1 MSAPRSGRRD
11 LSIVAFTAFM
21 NFIGLTIAFP
31 IFTPMCLEP
40 GSTIMPLGASMPLRT
55 TILGLLLGIF
65 PLCQFFTSPL
75 LGSLSDRWG
84 RKKILMYS
92 IVGSCAGHLVMAL
105 GILAGS
111 LPLVFASRVVS
122 GCFSGSLA
130 VTQSAIADL
139 SNEKTRPKNFGLL
152 GAAFGLSLFIGPALG
167 GFLSDPGLYAGFS
180 YATPFWLAAFLTVVN
195 FVQVAW
201 LFSETLPQD
210 RRRQVAFNLLV
221 GPINIVRAFAVPAY
235 RKMFLVVLA
244 LYFGFNFFTQFFQ
257 VYLLEKFSVSG
268 SQLGTILSYM
278 GICSILTQALLVR
291 PVSKRFT
298 SRQVL
303 PVSLLLLALSFPAL
317 LMVQQFWLLFPVL
330 LFIPVFNGLSNP
342 NLTALVCGLA
352 GEKNQGEILGINQS
366 VIAMAM
372 FVPPIIGGYI
382 VGQHCTLPLWISFA
396 SILLA
401 WVLFLKTPS
410 GRKGSTSKKN

>member
-1 MSAPRSGRRD
+1 MTAPKTGRRD
-11 LSIVAFTAFM
+11 LAIIAFTAFM

-31 IFTPMCLEP
+31 IFTPMCLEQAGGILP
-40 GSTIMPLGASMPLRT
+40 AGASMPLRT
-55 TILGLLLGIF
+55 TILGLLLGVF

-75 LGSLSDRWG
+75 LGALSDRWG
-84 RKKILMYS
+84 RKKILLYA
-92 IVGSCAGHLVMAL
+92 IAGSCGGHLIMAV

-111 LPLVFASRVVS
+111 LPLVFLSRIIS

-139 SNEKTRPKNFGLL
+139 SDEKTRPKNFGLL

-167 GFLSDPGLYAGFS
+167 GFLSDPGVHAGFTF
-180 YATPFWLAAFLTVVN
+180 ATPFWLAAFLTGINFLQVV
-195 FVQVAW
+195 W
-201 LFSETLPQD
+201 LFSETLPPD
-210 RRRQVAFNLLV
+210 RRRQVAFHLLV
-221 GPINIVRAFAVPAY
+221 GPINIIRAFATPAY
-235 RKMFLVVLA
+235 RRMFLVVLA
-244 LYFGFNFFTQFFQ
+244 FFFGFNFFTQFFQ
-257 VYLLEKFSVSG
+257 VYLVEKFSVTG
-268 SQLGTILSYM
+268 SQLGIILSYL
-278 GICSILTQALLVR
+278 GIWSILTQAVLVR
-291 PVSKRFT
+291 PASKRFS

-303 PVSLLLLALSFPAL
+303 PVSLLLLAFSFPAL

-330 LFIPVFNGLSNP
+330 IFIPLFSGLSSP

-366 VIAMAM
+366 VMAMAQ

-382 VGQHCTLPLWISFA
+382 VGLHYTLPLWIAFA

-401 WVLFLKTPS
+401 WVLFLRTREEQKAQTP
-410 GRKGSTSKKN
+410 